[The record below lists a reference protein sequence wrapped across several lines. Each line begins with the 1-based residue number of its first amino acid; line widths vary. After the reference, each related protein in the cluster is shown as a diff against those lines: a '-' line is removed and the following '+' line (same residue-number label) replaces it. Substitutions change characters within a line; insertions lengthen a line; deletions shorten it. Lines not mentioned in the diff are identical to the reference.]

1 MENAK
6 VLWSGITGE
15 TGLAALKVVREIPGV
30 EIVAG
35 MTRHNSDGKLENNGQ
50 TFEWVEWLNYDS
62 AMFGLHGLVRR
73 AKRADVNVI
82 ADFSHVVT
90 FEKVVELAVRLK
102 VPLVSGTLGLS
113 SRQMALL
120 YNATERIPVF
130 RSQTILPMYWT
141 ARWTQCYYTHAGTPP
156 TSNGLYSGKHRRRS
170 VQKGFGS

>member
-35 MTRHNSDGKLENNGQ
+35 MTRHNSDGRLENNGQ
-50 TFEWVEWLNYDS
+50 TFEWVECLNYNS

-82 ADFSHVVT
+82 TDFSHVVT

-130 RSQTILPMYWT
+130 RSQTILPMCWT
-141 ARWTQCYYTHAGTPP
+141 ARWTQCYYTHVGTPP
-156 TSNGLYSGKHRRRS
+156 TSNGLYSGKT
-170 VQKGFGS
+170 